1 MASCKTAV
9 SPGHNTLWILQ
20 SCAKPSYSISFQFK
34 VAFMWFRIQN
44 HPPNS
49 KQRATNNWPLNVI
62 IIKHVLWCLL
72 KKDLLEIYLNY
83 LKDLVFC
90 TTRSPSETFRGMEL
104 WCFPCTCCL
113 TGLNCNNVTN
123 GSGLQVCNN
132 VTSGSAICNNVTSG
146 SFICNNVTSGSVM
159 KLTSLSVGMV
169 SAIWSQMNDTVI
181 LYIDGLVQ
189 ERRNSI
195 GNATPLVTYLSNIFL
210 ALTYPY
216 IIIQSL
222 PFVWCSIHFNRVH
235 ITHETYLLQL

>member
-44 HPPNS
+44 HHPNS

-90 TTRSPSETFRGMEL
+90 TTRSPSETFRGMGL

-123 GSGLQVCNN
+123 GS
-132 VTSGSAICNNVTSG
+132 A
-146 SFICNNVTSGSVM
+146 
-159 KLTSLSVGMV
+159 V
-169 SAIWSQMNDTVI
+169 SASLQQCNKWLSYLQQCNKWLIYLQQCNKWLCYEINKSVCRHGFSNLVSNEWHSDT
-181 LYIDGLVQ
+181 LYWWVSARKTQL
-189 ERRNSI
+189 
-195 GNATPLVTYLSNIFL
+195 ATPLVT
-210 ALTYPY
+210 
-216 IIIQSL
+216 
-222 PFVWCSIHFNRVH
+222 
-235 ITHETYLLQL
+235 QLHW